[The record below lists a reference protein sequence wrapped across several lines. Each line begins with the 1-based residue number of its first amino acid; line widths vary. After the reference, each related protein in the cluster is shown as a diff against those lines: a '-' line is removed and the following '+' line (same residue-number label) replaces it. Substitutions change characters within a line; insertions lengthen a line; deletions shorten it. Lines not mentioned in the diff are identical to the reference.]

1 MIFTVAASTVTPWS
15 EGPADQRGGWGL
27 VEAANGAAGR
37 PAVFQL
43 IARHRLGA
51 LALVLGLCATHQSAH
66 VVAFVP
72 TSQAEHCH
80 RPSRKPNSATA
91 TPPPSNSAQQQED

>member
-1 MIFTVAASTVTPWS
+1 M
-15 EGPADQRGGWGL
+15 RGACDAIGL
-27 VEAANGAAGR
+27 KRRDGGRVGAGGSRQWRSREAGR
-37 PAVFQL
+37 FQL

-91 TPPPSNSAQQQED
+91 APPPSNSAQQQED